1 MRVRVEGLSKSP
13 QYNGQL
19 GTIECELEVGR
30 LRVVLDQ
37 DGKVLSL
44 KRENL
49 VEVQPG
55 QEGRVES
62 NGACQHT
69 ATQQRSY
76 DRGGVGDEQL
86 MLVYNVCAPKGFQRR
101 STLERGMRDWFD
113 NGEATTNKC
122 VLCGPGGI
130 GKSTLVYIICEC
142 VHILVYYEYICIL
155 AKQRYDMM
163 PGKEPVCS
171 YEYKICM

>member
-1 MRVRVEGLSKSP
+1 
-13 QYNGQL
+13 
-19 GTIECELEVGR
+19 
-30 LRVVLDQ
+30 VVLDQ

-49 VEVQPG
+49 VEVQQG
-55 QEGRVES
+55 QEGQVAS
-62 NGACQHT
+62 NRAGKHT

-76 DRGGVGDEQL
+76 NRGSGGDEQR

-113 NGEATTNKC
+113 NGEAATNKC

-130 GKSTLVYIICEC
+130 GKSTPAYILCVYTR
-142 VHILVYYEYICIL
+142 ILYIHTYIRQGAL
-155 AKQRYDMM
+155 WNDAW
-163 PGKEPVCS
+163 
-171 YEYKICM
+171 

>member
-13 QYNGQL
+13 QYNGRL
-19 GTIECELEVGR
+19 GTIQRDVEGGR
-30 LRVVLDQ
+30 LRVVLEQ

-49 VEVQPG
+49 VEVQQG
-55 QEGRVES
+55 QDGRVAS
-62 NGACQHT
+62 NRAGKHT
-69 ATQQRSY
+69 ATQQRTC
-76 DRGGVGDEQL
+76 DRGGGGDEQL

-122 VLCGPGGI
+122 VLCGPEGI
-130 GKSTLVYIICEC
+130 GNST
-142 VHILVYYEYICIL
+142 
-155 AKQRYDMM
+155 
-163 PGKEPVCS
+163 
-171 YEYKICM
+171 